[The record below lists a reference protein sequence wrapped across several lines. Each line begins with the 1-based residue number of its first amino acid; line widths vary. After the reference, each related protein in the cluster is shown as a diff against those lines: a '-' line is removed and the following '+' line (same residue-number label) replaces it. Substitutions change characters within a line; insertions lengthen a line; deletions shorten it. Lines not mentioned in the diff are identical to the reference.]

1 MSGPGSAPA
10 RFDHAPLAPSP
21 MRIGIVTPAP
31 PRSHYGNR
39 VTAQRWARLLHGL
52 GHRVTI
58 SQQYEDE
65 PLDLLIAIHA
75 KRSHPAVRRF
85 RLAYPGKPL
94 IVALAGTDLY
104 RDFPRSR
111 RACESL
117 ELASRI
123 VVLQPRAL
131 DELPPH
137 LRRKARVIYQ
147 SSVCVHIKSATG
159 TAPARNV
166 SPKRNDIGQRFPVC
180 VVGHLRTVKDPF
192 RAAMAARLLPASSR
206 IQILQVGGAMTPA
219 MAARAR
225 AEMKR
230 NRRYRWLGEQAPGR
244 VRRILA
250 QSCACV
256 LSSRMEGGANA
267 ISEALR
273 ASVPVL
279 ASRVSGNV
287 GMLGKRYPGYFSFRS
302 TAQLA
307 QLMSRFERNP
317 QYRRELKS
325 YCERLAPRFAPT
337 RELAAWK
344 ALLRELKI

>member
-1 MSGPGSAPA
+1 MK
-10 RFDHAPLAPSP
+10 
-21 MRIGIVTPAP
+21 IGIVTPAP

-39 VTAQRWARLLHGL
+39 VTAQRWARLLRQL

-58 SQQYEDE
+58 SQQYKGE

-85 RLAYPGKPL
+85 CRAYPGKPL

-111 RACESL
+111 RAQESL

-137 LRRKARVIYQ
+137 LRQKARVIYQ
-147 SSVCVHIKSATG
+147 SSVCARAKSATG
-159 TAPARNV
+159 TPRARNV
-166 SPKRNDIGQRFPVC
+166 SRKRNDIEQRFPVC
-180 VVGHLRTVKDPF
+180 VVGHLRAVKDPF

-225 AEMKR
+225 EEMKR
-230 NRRYRWLGEQAPGR
+230 NGRYRWLREQAPAR
-244 VRRILA
+244 VCRILQ

-267 ISEALR
+267 ISEAIR
-273 ASVPVL
+273 AGVPVL
-279 ASRVSGNV
+279 ASRVPGNV
-287 GMLGKRYPGYFSFRS
+287 GMLGKRYPGYFSFGA
-302 TAQLA
+302 TAELA
-307 QLMSRFERNP
+307 RLMNRFERDLH
-317 QYRRELKS
+317 YRRRLQRC
-325 YCERLAPRFAPT
+325 CERLAPLFVPE
-337 RELAAWK
+337 RERAAWK
-344 ALLRELKI
+344 TLLRDLKIW

>member
-1 MSGPGSAPA
+1 
-10 RFDHAPLAPSP
+10 
-21 MRIGIVTPAP
+21 MRIEIVTPAP

-39 VTAQRWARLLHGL
+39 VTAQRWARLLRQL

-58 SQQYEDE
+58 SQQYEGG

-75 KRSHPAVRRF
+75 KRSYPAIRRF
-85 RLAYPGKPL
+85 RRAHPKKPL

-104 RDFPRSR
+104 RDLPRSR
-111 RACESL
+111 RAHESL

-131 DELPPH
+131 DELPAH
-137 LRRKARVIYQ
+137 LCRKARVIYQ
-147 SSVCVHIKSATG
+147 SSVCVCGKSPTG
-159 TAPARNV
+159 T
-166 SPKRNDIGQRFPVC
+166 RFPVC
-180 VVGHLRTVKDPF
+180 VIGHLRAVKDPF

-244 VRRILA
+244 VCRILA

-273 ASVPVL
+273 ARVRVL
-279 ASRVSGNV
+279 ASRVPGNV
-287 GMLGKRYPGYFSFRS
+287 GMLGERYPGYFSFGD
-302 TAQLA
+302 TGQLA
-307 QLMSRFERNP
+307 RLMTRLERDAR
-317 QYRRELKS
+317 YWRELKRC
-325 YCERLAPRFAPT
+325 CERLAPQFAPK
-337 RELAAWK
+337 RERAAWK
-344 ALLRELKI
+344 VLLRGLKVDLRKDVRGCIDEL

>member
-1 MSGPGSAPA
+1 MK
-10 RFDHAPLAPSP
+10 
-21 MRIGIVTPAP
+21 IGIVTPAP

-39 VTAQRWARLLHGL
+39 VTAQRWARLLRQL

-58 SQQYEDE
+58 SQQYEGE

-75 KRSHPAVRRF
+75 KRSYPAVRQF
-85 RLAYPGKPL
+85 RRAHPDKPL

-104 RDFPRSR
+104 RDLPRSQ
-111 RACESL
+111 RARESL

-147 SSVCVHIKSATG
+147 SSVRVHRKSATG
-159 TAPARNV
+159 MARARNA
-166 SPKRNDIGQRFPVC
+166 SPERNDIVQRFPVC

-225 AEMKR
+225 AETKR
-230 NRRYRWLGEQAPGR
+230 NRRYRWLGEQAPAG

-250 QSCACV
+250 RSRACV

-273 ASVPVL
+273 AGVPVL
-279 ASRVSGNV
+279 ASRVPGNV
-287 GMLGKRYPGYFSFRS
+287 GMLGKSYPGYFALGDSV
-302 TAQLA
+302 QLA
-307 QLMSRFERNP
+307 GLMSRFERDAH
-317 QYRRELKS
+317 YRRALKR
-325 YCERLAPRFAPT
+325 YCERLAPLFVPN
-337 RELAAWK
+337 RERAAWK
-344 ALLRELKI
+344 TLLAELKIRQKGKIKGPEPKKRSGPG

>member
-1 MSGPGSAPA
+1 
-10 RFDHAPLAPSP
+10 

-39 VTAQRWARLLHGL
+39 VTAQRWARLLRRF
-52 GHRVTI
+52 GHRVAI
-58 SQQYEDE
+58 FQQYEGG

-75 KRSHPAVRRF
+75 KRSYPAIRWFRR
-85 RLAYPGKPL
+85 AHPGKPL
-94 IVALAGTDLY
+94 IVVLAGTDLY
-104 RDFPRSR
+104 RDFPHSR
-111 RACESL
+111 RARESL
-117 ELASRI
+117 ELANRI

-147 SSVCVHIKSATG
+147 SSARVRANSAAG
-159 TAPARNV
+159 MACANWV
-166 SPKRNDIGQRFPVC
+166 SSKQNDAERPFPVC
-180 VVGHLRTVKDPF
+180 VVGHLRAVKDPF

-206 IQILQVGGAMTPA
+206 IRILQVGGAMTPA

-230 NRRYRWLGEQAPGR
+230 NRRYRWVGEQAPGR
-244 VRRILA
+244 VLRILA

-273 ASVPVL
+273 AGVPVL
-279 ASRVSGNV
+279 ASRVPGNV
-287 GMLGKRYPGYFSFRS
+287 GMLGKPYAGYFSFGN
-302 TAQLA
+302 TGQLA
-307 QLMSRFERNP
+307 RLLNRLERDG
-317 QYRRELKS
+317 YYWRKLKRC
-325 YCERLAPRFAPT
+325 CERLEPRFAPK
-337 RELAAWK
+337 RERAAWK
-344 ALLRELKI
+344 ALLRELKISSRQSDAPDGYTDEK

>member
-1 MSGPGSAPA
+1 
-10 RFDHAPLAPSP
+10 

-39 VTAQRWARLLHGL
+39 VTAQRWARLLRGL
-52 GHRVTI
+52 GHHVTI
-58 SQQYEDE
+58 SQQYEGE

-75 KRSHPAVRRF
+75 KRSSPAVRRF
-85 RLAYPGKPL
+85 RLTHPTRPL

-111 RACESL
+111 QARESL

-123 VVLQPRAL
+123 VVLQPKAL
-131 DELPPH
+131 EELPWH
-137 LRRKARVIYQ
+137 LRRKTRVIYQ
-147 SSVCVHIKSATG
+147 SSVKVRARSANGKPGANWASTNRNGAG
-159 TAPARNV
+159 TN
-166 SPKRNDIGQRFPVC
+166 FPVC
-180 VVGHLRTVKDPF
+180 VIGHLRAVKDPF

-225 AEMKR
+225 EEMKR
-230 NRRYRWLGEQAPGR
+230 NRRYRWLGEQSPGR
-244 VRRILA
+244 VRRILS

-273 ASVPVL
+273 AGVPVL
-279 ASRVSGNV
+279 ASRVPGNV
-287 GMLGKRYPGYFSFRS
+287 GMLGKRYRGYFSFGN

-307 QLMSRFERNP
+307 RLMSRFERDAH
-317 QYRRELKS
+317 YRHELKRH
-325 YCERLAPRFAPT
+325 CDRLAPQFTPE
-337 RELAAWK
+337 RERASWK
-344 ALLRELKI
+344 VLLREFKM

>member
-1 MSGPGSAPA
+1 
-10 RFDHAPLAPSP
+10 

-39 VTAQRWARLLHGL
+39 VTAQRWARLLRQL

-58 SQQYEDE
+58 SQQYEGE

-75 KRSHPAVRRF
+75 KRSYPAVRRF
-85 RLAYPGKPL
+85 RLTHPTKPL

-104 RDFPRSR
+104 RDLPRSR
-111 RACESL
+111 RARESL

-123 VVLQPRAL
+123 VVLQPKAL
-131 DELPPH
+131 EELPRH
-137 LRRKARVIYQ
+137 LRRKTRVIYQ
-147 SSVCVHIKSATG
+147 SSVEVRARSANG
-159 TAPARNV
+159 KPRANCASSNRNGAGA
-166 SPKRNDIGQRFPVC
+166 KFPVC
-180 VVGHLRTVKDPF
+180 VIGHLRAVKDPF

-206 IQILQVGGAMTPA
+206 IQILQVGGAMTAA

-225 AEMKR
+225 EEIKR
-230 NRRYRWLGEQAPGR
+230 NRRYRWLREQAPSR

-250 QSCACV
+250 QSCVCV

-273 ASVPVL
+273 AGVPVL
-279 ASRVSGNV
+279 ASRVPGNV
-287 GMLGKRYPGYFSFRS
+287 GMLGKRYPGYFSFGS

-307 QLMSRFERNP
+307 RLMSRFERDAH
-317 QYRRELKS
+317 YRRELMRR
-325 YCERLAPRFAPT
+325 CGWIAPHFAPE
-337 RELAAWK
+337 RERAAWT
-344 ALLRELKI
+344 ALLRELKM